1 MSLFA
6 AFALMTALA
15 ALAVLWPLS
24 RARTTQA
31 AREADLA
38 VYRDQLAEIARDAK
52 SGRLPK
58 AEAEAARIEVARRM
72 LAADAARE
80 TTGVED
86 PARIIRQATRRRRA
100 AAVFALVFVPVFA
113 VGLYGVLG
121 SPRLPGAPL
130 AERLTAAPDR
140 SDVAILVRRVEEHLQ
155 KNPNDGAGYEIL
167 APVYLRMGR
176 PEDAA
181 RAYAEAIRI
190 LGPSAA
196 RHSSRGEALVAA
208 SDGLVTA
215 DAARAFADALAL
227 DPNEPRSA
235 YFLGLAA
242 EQDGRG
248 ADAARI
254 WGQLLA
260 RTPANAPY
268 RPMVAAALARVGGGA
283 PAAPVAGATGPGTP
297 GPGTS
302 GPGTSGP
309 GMPGPG
315 AADVAAAASLSADER
330 NAMVRGMVD
339 RLAQRLDSAPNDIE
353 GWLRLVRAYGVLGD
367 KDKAAEALAKAR
379 ATFKDNA
386 EALGRL
392 DAAEKELAVKTGA
405 GDKG

>member
-1 MSLFA
+1 MISLSLFA

-24 RARTTQA
+24 RVRA
-31 AREADLA
+31 ARGAHDADLA
-38 VYRDQLAEIARDAK
+38 VYRDQLAEIARDSK

-72 LAADAARE
+72 LAADSARE
-80 TTGVED
+80 SPGTED
-86 PARIIRQATRRRRA
+86 PARTARQTTWRRRA
-100 AAVFALVFVPVFA
+100 AAVFALLFVPVFA
-113 VGLYGVLG
+113 AGLYGMLG

-196 RHSSRGEALVAA
+196 RHSSRGEALVVA

-248 ADAARI
+248 EDAARI
-254 WGQLLA
+254 WSQLLA

-268 RPMVAAALARVGGGA
+268 RPMVAAALARVGGTA
-283 PAAPVAGATGPGTP
+283 PVVAGAPGAGGPGVGAP
-297 GPGTS
+297 GPA
-302 GPGTSGP
+302 
-309 GMPGPG
+309 
-315 AADVAAAASLSADER
+315 AADVAAAASMSGDER
-330 NAMVRGMVD
+330 NAMVRGMVA
-339 RLAQRLDSAPNDIE
+339 RLAERLESQPNDIE

-367 KDKAAEALAKAR
+367 KDKAAEALKTAR

-392 DAAEKELAVKTGA
+392 DAAEKELAARMGA
-405 GDKG
+405 GEKG

>member
-1 MSLFA
+1 MISLSLFV

-24 RARTTQA
+24 RVRA
-31 AREADLA
+31 ARAAHDADLA

-72 LAADAARE
+72 LAADSAQQAAA
-80 TTGVED
+80 TGD
-86 PARIIRQATRRRRA
+86 PARVTRQTTWRRRA
-100 AAVFALVFVPVFA
+100 AAVFALLFIPVFA
-113 VGLYGVLG
+113 ASLYGLLG

-196 RHSSRGEALVAA
+196 RHSSRGEALVVA

-242 EQDGRG
+242 EQDGR
-248 ADAARI
+248 AEDAARI

-268 RPMVAAALARVGGGA
+268 RPVVAAALARVGGTA
-283 PAAPVAGATGPGTP
+283 PAAAAAPAQP
-297 GPGTS
+297 GPA
-302 GPGTSGP
+302 
-309 GMPGPG
+309 
-315 AADVAAAASLSADER
+315 AADVAAAASMSSDER
-330 NAMVRGMVD
+330 NAMVRGMVA
-339 RLAQRLDSAPNDIE
+339 RLAERLDAEPNDIE

-367 KDKAAEALAKAR
+367 KDKAAEALKKAR
-379 ATFKDNA
+379 AAFKDNA

-392 DAAEKELAVKTGA
+392 DAAEKELAARTGA
-405 GDKG
+405 GEKG

>member
-24 RARTTQA
+24 RARTPQP

-38 VYRDQLAEIARDAK
+38 VYRDQLAEIVRDAK

-72 LAADAARE
+72 LAADSARE
-80 TTGVED
+80 TAPVED
-86 PARIIRQATRRRRA
+86 PARITRQTTWRRRA
-100 AAVFALVFVPVFA
+100 AAVFALLFVPVFA
-113 VGLYGVLG
+113 AGLYGMLG

-140 SDVAILVRRVEEHLQ
+140 GDVAILVRRVEEHLQ

-196 RHSSRGEALVAA
+196 RHSARGDALVVA

-215 DAARAFADALAL
+215 DAARAFAAALAL

-242 EQDGRG
+242 EQDGRS

-260 RTPANAPY
+260 RTPADAPY
-268 RPMVAAALARVGGGA
+268 RPMVAAALARVGGTA
-283 PAAPVAGATGPGTP
+283 PAAPVAGAP
-297 GPGTS
+297 GPV
-302 GPGTSGP
+302 P
-309 GMPGPG
+309 PGPA
-315 AADVAAAASLSADER
+315 AADVAAAATMSSDAR

-339 RLAQRLDSAPNDIE
+339 RLAQRLDSEPNDIE

-367 KDKAAEALAKAR
+367 KDKAVDALKKAR
-379 ATFKDNA
+379 AAFKDNA

-392 DAAEKELAVKTGA
+392 DAAEKELEAKTGA
-405 GDKG
+405 GEKG

>member
-24 RARTTQA
+24 RVRA
-31 AREADLA
+31 ARGAHDADLA

-72 LAADAARE
+72 LAADSAQEAAAIE
-80 TTGVED
+80 E
-86 PARIIRQATRRRRA
+86 PARVARQVTRRRRA
-100 AAVFALVFVPVFA
+100 AAVFALLFVPVFA
-113 VGLYGVLG
+113 AGLYGRLG

-190 LGPSAA
+190 LGSSAV
-196 RHSSRGEALVAA
+196 RHSSRGEALVVA

-227 DPNEPRSA
+227 DANEPRSA

-242 EQDGRG
+242 EQDGR
-248 ADAARI
+248 AEDAARI
-254 WGQLLA
+254 WSQLLA

-268 RPMVAAALARVGGGA
+268 RPMVAAVLARVGGAA
-283 PAAPVAGATGPGTP
+283 PAAPVAGA
-297 GPGTS
+297 
-302 GPGTSGP
+302 
-309 GMPGPG
+309 PGPG
-315 AADVAAAASLSADER
+315 AADVAAAASMSTDER
-330 NAMVRGMVD
+330 NVMVRGMVA
-339 RLAQRLDSAPNDIE
+339 RLAERLSTEPNDIE

-367 KDKAAEALAKAR
+367 KDKAAEALKTAR

-405 GDKG
+405 GEKG

>member
-24 RARTTQA
+24 RVRA
-31 AREADLA
+31 ARGAHDADLA

-72 LAADAARE
+72 LAADSAQEAAAI
-80 TTGVED
+80 ED
-86 PARIIRQATRRRRA
+86 PARVARQVTRRRRA
-100 AAVFALVFVPVFA
+100 AAVFALLFVPVFA
-113 VGLYGVLG
+113 AGLYGRLG

-167 APVYLRMGR
+167 APVYLRIGR

-190 LGPSAA
+190 LGPSAV
-196 RHSSRGEALVAA
+196 RHSSRGEALVVA

-242 EQDGRG
+242 EQDGR
-248 ADAARI
+248 AEDAARI

-268 RPMVAAALARVGGGA
+268 RPMVAAALARVGGVA
-283 PAAPVAGATGPGTP
+283 PAAPVAGAPVQP
-297 GPGTS
+297 GPA
-302 GPGTSGP
+302 
-309 GMPGPG
+309 
-315 AADVAAAASLSADER
+315 AADVAAAASLSTDER
-330 NAMVRGMVD
+330 NAMVRGMVA
-339 RLAQRLDSAPNDIE
+339 RLAERLSTEPNDIE

-367 KDKAAEALAKAR
+367 KDKAAEALKTAR

-392 DAAEKELAVKTGA
+392 DAAEKELAARTGP

>member
-1 MSLFA
+1 MAYAATHSPVNGFEVMISLSLFA
-6 AFALMTALA
+6 AFALMTAIA
-15 ALAVLWPLS
+15 AFAVLWPLS
-24 RARTTQA
+24 RTRAAQA

-72 LAADAARE
+72 LAADSARE
-80 TTGVED
+80 TASTED
-86 PARIIRQATRRRRA
+86 PARITRQTTWRRRM
-100 AAVFALVFVPVFA
+100 AAVFALLFVPVFA
-113 VGLYGVLG
+113 VGLYGMLG

-140 SDVAILVRRVEEHLQ
+140 GDVAILVRRVEEHLQ
-155 KNPNDGAGYEIL
+155 KTPNDGAGYEIL

-190 LGPSAA
+190 LGPSAL
-196 RHSSRGEALVAA
+196 RHSSRGEALVIA

-242 EQDGRG
+242 EQDGRA

-260 RTPANAPY
+260 RTPADAPY
-268 RPMVAAALARVGGGA
+268 RPV
-283 PAAPVAGATGPGTP
+283 
-297 GPGTS
+297 
-302 GPGTSGP
+302 
-309 GMPGPG
+309 
-315 AADVAAAASLSADER
+315 VAAAAALSSDER

-339 RLAQRLDSAPNDIE
+339 RLAQRLDSAPDDIE

-367 KDKAAEALAKAR
+367 KDKAAEALKKAR

-392 DAAEKELAVKTGA
+392 DAAEKELAAKTGA
-405 GDKG
+405 GEKG

>member
-1 MSLFA
+1 MISLSLFA
-6 AFALMTALA
+6 AFALMTAIA
-15 ALAVLWPLS
+15 AFAVLWPLS
-24 RARTTQA
+24 RTRAAQA

-72 LAADAARE
+72 LAADSARE
-80 TTGVED
+80 TASTED
-86 PARIIRQATRRRRA
+86 PARITRQTTWRRRM
-100 AAVFALVFVPVFA
+100 AAVFALLFVPVFA
-113 VGLYGVLG
+113 VGLYGMLG

-140 SDVAILVRRVEEHLQ
+140 GDVAILVRRVEEHLQ
-155 KNPNDGAGYEIL
+155 KTPNDGAGYEIL

-190 LGPSAA
+190 LGPSAL
-196 RHSSRGEALVAA
+196 RHSSRGEALVIA

-242 EQDGRG
+242 EQDGRA

-260 RTPANAPY
+260 RTPADAPY
-268 RPMVAAALARVGGGA
+268 RPVVAAALARVGGAA
-283 PAAPVAGATGPGTP
+283 PAAPAAGVPGQ
-297 GPGTS
+297 
-302 GPGTSGP
+302 
-309 GMPGPG
+309 PGPG
-315 AADVAAAASLSADER
+315 AADVAAAAALSSDER

-339 RLAQRLDSAPNDIE
+339 RLAQRLDSAPDDIE

-367 KDKAAEALAKAR
+367 KDKAAEALKKAR

-392 DAAEKELAVKTGA
+392 DAAEKELAAKTGA
-405 GDKG
+405 GEKG

>member
-1 MSLFA
+1 MISLPLFA
-6 AFALMTALA
+6 AFALMTAFA

-24 RARTTQA
+24 RVRATRA
-31 AREADLA
+31 ARDADLA

-80 TTGVED
+80 GAAAED
-86 PARIIRQATRRRRA
+86 PGRAKWRRRA
-100 AAVFALVFVPVFA
+100 AAVFAMVFVPAFA
-113 VGLYGVLG
+113 AGLYGVLG
-121 SPRLPGAPL
+121 NPAIPGAPL
-130 AERLTAAPDR
+130 AERLAAVPDR

-155 KNPNDGAGYEIL
+155 KTPNDGQGYEIL
-167 APVYLRMGR
+167 APIYLRLGR

-190 LGPSAA
+190 LGPSAM
-196 RHSSRGEALVAA
+196 RHSARGEALVVA

-227 DPNEPRSA
+227 DPDEPRAA

-242 EQDGRG
+242 EQDGRKE
-248 ADAARI
+248 DAARI

-260 RTPANAPY
+260 RAPADAPF
-268 RPMVAAALARVGGGA
+268 RPLVVAALARVGGAA
-283 PAAPVAGATGPGTP
+283 PAAPAAAG
-297 GPGTS
+297 
-302 GPGTSGP
+302 
-309 GMPGPG
+309 PGPG
-315 AADVAAAASLSADER
+315 AADVAAAASMSTDER
-330 NAMVRGMVD
+330 NAMVRGMVA
-339 RLAQRLDSAPNDIE
+339 RLAARLESEPNDID

-367 KDKAAEALAKAR
+367 RDKATEALKTAR
-379 ATFKDNA
+379 AAFKDNA

-392 DAAEKELAVKTGA
+392 DAAEKELAPRAGS